1 MGDPSSSKQ
10 PQGHKEAAASSS
22 SSSSPA
28 QRQVLFD
35 YRKDDPVRF
44 SVTRNRSQ
52 GTPRTAAD
60 ASASSASQTSSVFT
74 LSSSTTDGSSAS
86 SALFDGQQRSESHTV
101 LSNQLKRMYR
111 DITRLEA
118 AVKNDAEEP
127 SEEPSRSMK
136 RSSSSSDDETRK
148 ERWAQQLTNHRDL
161 AEHIHDFLSISLSPS
176 LPSSLRGI
184 PEKYNI
190 VARLWSYAFH
200 KLLEALRRAS
210 FTSPLALE
218 HLQDFVFF
226 AYRFYCG
233 LVEETALGSFKSA
246 WLEALGDLARYKMA
260 ICALVTATQAG
271 TSAALTLDAVKK
283 ASTDGASVQPSQTA
297 DSVISDQPAARI
309 DDLPALSIGV
319 AAARAMNL
327 DPEPEIWRRTA
338 MEWYASGLAETPG
351 QGKLHHHIGLLLRE
365 AEGEELRGIYHFAKS
380 MTSLHSFSTSRES
393 VLPLWSAAA
402 QSKRSTPDARAPDLF
417 VLMQGMIFTNI
428 QLDDFQPTLS
438 RFIERLQLELPS
450 EKEWIMMATV
460 NIASIFEY
468 NRPSSTLRKMGAVG
482 GRSEGLKDG
491 HSSKLVITK
500 KAATPRSPA
509 MAHEDKMDVDEPPK
523 NGQHPPPPSPAQAE
537 PEQIEVEPP
546 LPLKLA
552 LQLTFSMLTFVLKHP
567 TLKTNFA
574 RTTLNPYLTF
584 ILTFLSTILKSPQVC
599 RLIERSVPWEEL
611 ARFLPLI
618 PKDIMASQNLIGTS
632 AAPAWSMLTS
642 GCAPPL
648 PEDWC
653 MRGMEWPG
661 RKVFAPGYWKSGED
675 RRVELEVLSQ
685 QACLDQTDG
694 RIEDDDGDDEGGAR
708 EQQTDTW
715 KRWVRIIRSGVTI
728 AQAVD
733 GFKWVPGTK
742 EWSVEGAL
750 GEKVKMWREDDAAQR
765 DEEERRRTRR
775 RWTEDSMDVDENSVA
790 HDDDHSD
797 WSENEADTEEVRELR
812 ARRRFLKSLVQE
824 SSEQMVSSPPRSSH
838 VRSAPRKA
846 SKLQLSAGYTILVV
860 DTNVF
865 LSMLSMVSTLIQ
877 SHKWT
882 VVVPLPVIMELD
894 GLSNNNSPELREIA
908 QNAMKFLTANI
919 RTHSSSLKV
928 QTSKGNY
935 LPSLE
940 VRTEEVN
947 FKDGSSA
954 EKSMDD
960 LILKAAIWQDEHW
973 VDRSALLQSE
983 SGAVKDGSA
992 VKVALLTLDRNMRLK
1007 ARSRQLY
1014 AATEKELASVLASTT

>member
-1 MGDPSSSKQ
+1 
-10 PQGHKEAAASSS
+10 
-22 SSSSPA
+22 
-28 QRQVLFD
+28 
-35 YRKDDPVRF
+35 
-44 SVTRNRSQ
+44 
-52 GTPRTAAD
+52 
-60 ASASSASQTSSVFT
+60 
-74 LSSSTTDGSSAS
+74 
-86 SALFDGQQRSESHTV
+86 
-101 LSNQLKRMYR
+101 
-111 DITRLEA
+111 
-118 AVKNDAEEP
+118 
-127 SEEPSRSMK
+127 
-136 RSSSSSDDETRK
+136 
-148 ERWAQQLTNHRDL
+148 
-161 AEHIHDFLSISLSPS
+161 
-176 LPSSLRGI
+176 
-184 PEKYNI
+184 
-190 VARLWSYAFH
+190 
-200 KLLEALRRAS
+200 
-210 FTSPLALE
+210 
-218 HLQDFVFF
+218 
-226 AYRFYCG
+226 
-233 LVEETALGSFKSA
+233 
-246 WLEALGDLARYKMA
+246 
-260 ICALVTATQAG
+260 
-271 TSAALTLDAVKK
+271 
-283 ASTDGASVQPSQTA
+283 
-297 DSVISDQPAARI
+297 
-309 DDLPALSIGV
+309 
-319 AAARAMNL
+319 
-327 DPEPEIWRRTA
+327 
-338 MEWYASGLAETPG
+338 
-351 QGKLHHHIGLLLRE
+351 
-365 AEGEELRGIYHFAKS
+365 

-812 ARRRFLKSLVQE
+812 VCFTIDSFMIIFNSCFVPHRHAADSSRVWFKSPQNKWSLRHLVHPTLGLLHGKHL
-824 SSEQMVSSPPRSSH
+824 SCSSPRATRSS
-838 VRSAPRKA
+838 SSTPTFSYPCFPWSPPSFKA
-846 SKLQLSAGYTILVV
+846 
-860 DTNVF
+860 TN
-865 LSMLSMVSTLIQ
+865 
-877 SHKWT
+877 
-882 VVVPLPVIMELD
+882 
-894 GLSNNNSPELREIA
+894 G
-908 QNAMKFLTANI
+908 
-919 RTHSSSLKV
+919 
-928 QTSKGNY
+928 
-935 LPSLE
+935 PSLCLFPSSWSLTDCPTITLPNS
-940 VRTEEVN
+940 VRLRRTP
-947 FKDGSSA
+947 
-954 EKSMDD
+954 
-960 LILKAAIWQDEHW
+960 
-973 VDRSALLQSE
+973 
-983 SGAVKDGSA
+983 
-992 VKVALLTLDRNMRLK
+992 
-1007 ARSRQLY
+1007 
-1014 AATEKELASVLASTT
+1014 